1 MQENFT
7 HLFNAIDEFLFIIN
21 EQGHILNTN
30 SAALRALAFDKKELE
45 GNSIYNIFSSVHAQT
60 LSLLLKKFF
69 EGDRLLSDIHVEK
82 QQMVLIGKNGN
93 HIHCLCSISVFDN
106 EPNISFL
113 ISAVNITLQKETEEK
128 LVRNLIQ
135 QTLLADISQ
144 TFLSLKDFEKKISGT
159 IDIIGKHTGVSRVY
173 IFEDSVD
180 GNTTSNTY
188 EWCNIGVEPQL
199 DQLQG
204 IPYEIIPSWKK
215 ILIEKGRVFSTNI
228 QELPEDLV
236 AILEPQGIKSIL
248 ILPLYVENNFFGF
261 IGFDECE
268 RNKIWQTDEIELLR
282 TIAGILS
289 NSFERRIY
297 QKKLS
302 DSEIRLKLAIDNTD
316 TCLWDWNITTN
327 ELFLNEIWQ
336 KMTGYEAH
344 EIAPDI
350 IGWENTLHPEDKER
364 VLSELNDHVNGK
376 TDVYLSIY
384 RIISKSGDSKWVI
397 DKGRVVEFDANNK
410 PSRAIGTIIDIDRQ
424 KKIEEELRN
433 LNITK
438 DKLFSIIAHDLRGLI
453 GTIMQISEMVSD
465 KNALTEENLNYF
477 LQSQKEL
484 SQNTFQLLENLLSWA
499 RYNLEQIKY
508 NPQKILLNN
517 LIDES
522 ILGVKYKAIQ
532 KGIDI
537 ITDYNMDHYVTADE
551 EMVKIITRNLLNN
564 AIKFTKKGNIHIMLN
579 DIGRSTEVVVQDT
592 GVGIS
597 EQHLT
602 IILSDHEYHSTTGTS
617 NERGSGLGLKLCKSF
632 INQNKGTFKVE
643 TTPGKGSRFIFTLPK
658 A

>member
-7 HLFNAIDEFLFIIN
+7 HLFNAIDELLFIID
-21 EQGHILNTN
+21 ERGHILNTN
-30 SAALRALAFDKKELE
+30 DPAFRALGFNKKELE
-45 GNSIYNIFSSVHAQT
+45 GKSIHFILSPLYTQN
-60 LSLLLKKFF
+60 LSLLLKNFYS
-69 EGDRLLSDIHVEK
+69 GDVLLSDVHVK
-82 QQMVLIGKNGN
+82 NQQIVLVGKSGQS
-93 HIHCLCSISVFDN
+93 IHCLCRISVFDSRN
-106 EPNISFL
+106 EISFL
-113 ISAVNITLQKETEEK
+113 VSAVDITLQKETEEK
-128 LVRNLIQ
+128 LIRNLIQ

-144 TFLSLKDFEKKISGT
+144 SFLSLENFEKKISAT
-159 IDIIGKHTGVSRVY
+159 LDMIGKHTGVSRVY
-173 IFEDSVD
+173 IFEDSAD
-180 GNTTSNTY
+180 GASTNNTY
-188 EWCNIGVEPQL
+188 EWCNLGVEPQL

-236 AILEPQGIKSIL
+236 VILEPQGIKSIL
-248 ILPLYVENNFFGF
+248 ILPLYVENSFFGF

-289 NSFERRIY
+289 NSFERRVY

-316 TCLWDWNITTN
+316 TCLWDWNIETN
-327 ELFLNEIWQ
+327 ELFFNEIWQ

-350 IGWENTLHPEDKER
+350 IGWENTLHSEDKER

-384 RIISKSGDSKWVI
+384 RIITKSGDFKWVI

-424 KKIEEELRN
+424 KKIEEELRS

-438 DKLFSIIAHDLRGLI
+438 DKLFSIIGHDLRGLI

-465 KNALTEENLNYF
+465 KNALSEENLNYF

-499 RYNLEQIKY
+499 RFNLEQIRY

-522 ILGVKYKAIQ
+522 ILGVRYKAIQ
-532 KGIDI
+532 KGIEI
-537 ITDYNMDHYVTADE
+537 ITDYSSDHYVNADE

-564 AIKFTKKGNIHIMLN
+564 AIKFTEKGSINISCKENRENI
-579 DIGRSTEVVVQDT
+579 EVTVQDT
-592 GVGIS
+592 GIGIS
-597 EQHLT
+597 DEYLA
-602 IILSDHEYHSTTGTS
+602 IVLSDNEYHSTPGTS

-632 INQNKGTFKVE
+632 IHQNKGSFSIHSTV
-643 TTPGKGSRFIFTLPK
+643 GKGSQFIFTLPK